1 MKIALLG
8 YGKMGKEIEKLSK
21 KRGHEIVA
29 IIDKNF
35 SKGEISNADVSINFS
50 TPKAAKENILNS
62 LKLNIPV
69 VSGTTGWLEDLNIIT
84 NFCKKNNGAFLYSSN
99 FSIGVNIFFKMSDI
113 LSKLMSEYNDYKAS
127 IEETHHTKKIDSP
140 SGTAITLAEKIINNS
155 NYKSWTLKENKQD
168 ELPIKVNRI
177 GDVKGNHIVKYNSSI
192 DTIKIEHD
200 AKSRE
205 GFALGSI
212 IASEWIIGKTGVF
225 SFNDVLKI

>member
-8 YGKMGKEIEKLSK
+8 YGKMGREIEKLSK
-21 KRGHEIVA
+21 KRGHKIVA

-35 SKGEISNADVSINFS
+35 SKGDISNANVSINFS

-69 VSGTTGWLEDLNIIT
+69 VSGTTGWLEDLNTIT
-84 NFCKKNNGAFLYSSN
+84 DFCKKNKSAFLYSSN
-99 FSIGVNIFFKMSDI
+99 FSIGVNIFFKMNDI
-113 LSKLMSEYNDYKAS
+113 LSKLMNDYNDYKAS

-140 SGTAITLAEKIINNS
+140 SGTAITLAEKIIDNS
-155 NYKSWTLKENKQD
+155 NYESWTLKENKHN
-168 ELPIKVNRI
+168 ELPIRVNRM

-192 DTIKIEHD
+192 DTIKIEHY

>member
-69 VSGTTGWLEDLNIIT
+69 VSGTTGWLEDINTIT

-113 LSKLMSEYNDYKAS
+113 LSKLMNKYNDYKAS

-140 SGTAITLAEKIINNS
+140 SGTAITLAKKIIDNS
-155 NYKSWTLKENKQD
+155 NYKSWTLNENKHD

>member
-69 VSGTTGWLEDLNIIT
+69 VSGTTGWLEDINTIT

-113 LSKLMSEYNDYKAS
+113 LSKLMNEYNDYKAS

-140 SGTAITLAEKIINNS
+140 SGTAITLAKKIIDNS
-155 NYKSWTLKENKQD
+155 NYESWTKKINLTNYNK
-168 ELPIKVNRI
+168 VSRI
-177 GDVKGNHIVKYNSSI
+177 GDVRKSIVKYNSSI
-192 DTIKIEHD
+192 DTIKM
-200 AKSRE
+200 
-205 GFALGSI
+205 
-212 IASEWIIGKTGVF
+212 T
-225 SFNDVLKI
+225 

>member
-35 SKGEISNADVSINFS
+35 SEGNMLNADVSINFS
-50 TPKAAKENILNS
+50 VPDAAEKNILQS

-69 VSGTTGWLEDLNIIT
+69 VSGTTGWLDDLHKIT
-84 NFCKKNNGAFLYSSN
+84 DFCKKSNGAFLYSSN
-99 FSIGVNIFFKMSDI
+99 FSIGVNVFFKINDI
-113 LSKLMSEYNDYKAS
+113 LSKLMNDFSDYKAS
-127 IEETHHTKKIDSP
+127 IEETHHSKKLDRP
-140 SGTAITLAEKIINNS
+140 SGTAITLAEKIISNS
-155 NYKSWTLKENKQD
+155 NYQSWTLKENKLN
-168 ELPIKVNRI
+168 ELPIKVKRK
-177 GDVKGNHIVKYNSSI
+177 GDVKGQHVVKYNSSI
-192 DTIKIEHD
+192 DSIKIEHD

-225 SFNDVLKI
+225 SLKDVLKI

>member
-29 IIDKNF
+29 VKDKNF
-35 SKGEISNADVSINFS
+35 SKGDISNANVSINFS

-69 VSGTTGWLEDLNIIT
+69 VCGTTGWLEDLHIIT
-84 NFCKKNNGAFLYSSN
+84 DFCKKNKSAFLYSSN
-99 FSIGVNIFFKMSDI
+99 FSIGVNIFFKINDI
-113 LSKLMSEYNDYKAS
+113 LSKLMNDYNNYEAS

-140 SGTAITLAEKIINNS
+140 SGTAITLAEKIIDNS
-155 NYKSWTLKENKQD
+155 NYESWTLKENKHN
-168 ELPIKVNRI
+168 ELPIKVNRL

>member
-35 SKGEISNADVSINFS
+35 SKGDISNANVSINFS

-69 VSGTTGWLEDLNIIT
+69 VSGTTGWLEDLHIVT

-99 FSIGVNIFFKMSDI
+99 FSIGVNIFFKMNDI
-113 LSKLMSEYNDYKAS
+113 LSKLMKEYNDYKAS

-140 SGTAITLAEKIINNS
+140 SGTAITLAKKIIDNS
-155 NYKSWTLKENKQD
+155 NYESWTLKENKHN
-168 ELPIKVNRI
+168 ELPIKVNRM

>member
-35 SKGEISNADVSINFS
+35 SEGNMLNADVSINFS
-50 TPKAAKENILNS
+50 VPNAAEKNILQS

-69 VSGTTGWLEDLNIIT
+69 VSGTTGWLDDLHKIT
-84 NFCKKNNGAFLYSSN
+84 DFCKKSNGAFLYSSN
-99 FSIGVNIFFKMSDI
+99 FSIGVNVFFKINDI
-113 LSKLMSEYNDYKAS
+113 LSKLMNDFSDYKAS
-127 IEETHHTKKIDSP
+127 IEETHHSKKLDRP
-140 SGTAITLAEKIINNS
+140 SGTAITLAEKIISNS
-155 NYKSWTLKENKQD
+155 NYQSWTLKENKLN
-168 ELPIKVNRI
+168 ELPIKVKRK
-177 GDVKGNHIVKYNSSI
+177 GDVKGQHVVKYNSSI
-192 DTIKIEHD
+192 DSIKIEHD

-225 SFNDVLKI
+225 SLKDVLKI

>member
-69 VSGTTGWLEDLNIIT
+69 VSGTTGWLEDINTIT

-113 LSKLMSEYNDYKAS
+113 LSKLMNEYNDYKAS

-177 GDVKGNHIVKYNSSI
+177 GDVKGNHIIKYNSSI

>member
-69 VSGTTGWLEDLNIIT
+69 VSGTTGWLEDINTIT

-113 LSKLMSEYNDYKAS
+113 LSKLMNEYNNYEAS

-140 SGTAITLAEKIINNS
+140 SGTAITLAEKIIDNS
-155 NYKSWTLKENKQD
+155 NYESWTLKENKHN
-168 ELPIKVNRI
+168 ELPIKVNRL

>member
-8 YGKMGKEIEKLSK
+8 YGKMGKEIENLSK

-29 IIDKNF
+29 VKDKNF
-35 SKGEISNADVSINFS
+35 SKGDISNANVSINFS

-69 VSGTTGWLEDLNIIT
+69 VSGTTGWLEDLHIVT

-99 FSIGVNIFFKMSDI
+99 FSIGVNIFFKINDI
-113 LSKLMSEYNDYKAS
+113 LSKLMIDYNNYEAS

-140 SGTAITLAEKIINNS
+140 SGTAITLAEKIIDNS
-155 NYKSWTLKENKQD
+155 NYESWTLKENKHN
-168 ELPIKVNRI
+168 ELPIKVNRL

>member
-69 VSGTTGWLEDLNIIT
+69 VSGTTGWLEDINTIT

-113 LSKLMSEYNDYKAS
+113 LSKLMNEYNDYEAS

-140 SGTAITLAEKIINNS
+140 SGTAITLAEKIIDNS
-155 NYKSWTLKENKQD
+155 NYKSWTLNENKHD

>member
-29 IIDKNF
+29 IIDKDF
-35 SKGEISNADVSINFS
+35 SKGDISNANVSINFS

-62 LKLNIPV
+62 LKLNVPV
-69 VSGTTGWLEDLNIIT
+69 VSGTTGWLKDLRIIT
-84 NFCKKNNGAFLYSSN
+84 DFCKKNKSAFLHSSN
-99 FSIGVNIFFKMSDI
+99 FSIGVNIFFKINDI
-113 LSKLMSEYNDYKAS
+113 LSKLMNDYNDYEAS
-127 IEETHHTKKIDSP
+127 IKETHHTKKLDSP
-140 SGTAITLAEKIINNS
+140 SGTALTLAKKIIDNS
-155 NYKSWTLKENKQD
+155 NYESWTLKENKFN
-168 ELPIKVNRI
+168 ELPIKVKRI
-177 GDVKGNHIVKYNSSI
+177 GDVKGNHVVKYDSSI

>member
-69 VSGTTGWLEDLNIIT
+69 VSGTTGWLEDINTIT

-99 FSIGVNIFFKMSDI
+99 FSIGVNIFFKMIDI
-113 LSKLMSEYNDYKAS
+113 LSKLMNEYNDYKAS

-177 GDVKGNHIVKYNSSI
+177 GDVKGNHIIKYNSSI

>member
-69 VSGTTGWLEDLNIIT
+69 VSGTTGWLEDINTIT

-113 LSKLMSEYNDYKAS
+113 LSKLMNEYNDYKAS

-140 SGTAITLAEKIINNS
+140 SGTAITLAEKIIDNS

>member
-69 VSGTTGWLEDLNIIT
+69 VSGTTGWLEDINTIT

-113 LSKLMSEYNDYKAS
+113 LSKLMNEYNDYKAS

-140 SGTAITLAEKIINNS
+140 SGTAITLAKKIIDNS
-155 NYKSWTLKENKQD
+155 NYESWTLKENKHD

-177 GDVKGNHIVKYNSSI
+177 GDVKGNHIIKYNSSI

>member
-113 LSKLMSEYNDYKAS
+113 LSKLMNEYNDYKAS

>member
-1 MKIALLG
+1 
-8 YGKMGKEIEKLSK
+8 MGKEIEKLSK

-69 VSGTTGWLEDLNIIT
+69 VCGTTGWLEDLKIIT
-84 NFCKKNNGAFLYSSN
+84 NFCKKNNGTFLYSSN

-113 LSKLMSEYNDYKAS
+113 LSKLMNEYNDYEAS

-140 SGTAITLAEKIINNS
+140 SGTAITLAEKIIDNS
-155 NYKSWTLKENKQD
+155 NYKSWTLNENKHD

>member
-84 NFCKKNNGAFLYSSN
+84 DFCKKNNGAFLYSSN

-113 LSKLMSEYNDYKAS
+113 LSKLMNEYNDYEAS

-140 SGTAITLAEKIINNS
+140 SGTAITLAEKIIDNS
-155 NYKSWTLKENKQD
+155 NYKSWTLKENKRE

>member
-69 VSGTTGWLEDLNIIT
+69 VCGTTGWLEDLKIIT
-84 NFCKKNNGAFLYSSN
+84 NFCKKNNGTFLYSSN

-113 LSKLMSEYNDYKAS
+113 LSKLMNEYNDYEAS

-140 SGTAITLAEKIINNS
+140 SGTAITLAEKIIDNS
-155 NYKSWTLKENKQD
+155 NYKSWTLNENKHD

>member
-35 SKGEISNADVSINFS
+35 SEGNMLNADVSINFS
-50 TPKAAKENILNS
+50 VPDAAEKNILQS

-69 VSGTTGWLEDLNIIT
+69 VSGTTGWLDDLHKIT
-84 NFCKKNNGAFLYSSN
+84 DFCKKSNGAFLYSSN
-99 FSIGVNIFFKMSDI
+99 FSIGVNVFFKINDI
-113 LSKLMSEYNDYKAS
+113 LSKLMNDFSDYKAS
-127 IEETHHTKKIDSP
+127 IEETHHSKKLDRP
-140 SGTAITLAEKIINNS
+140 SGTAITLAEKIISNS
-155 NYKSWTLKENKQD
+155 NYQSWTLKENKLN
-168 ELPIKVNRI
+168 ELPIKVKRK
-177 GDVKGNHIVKYNSSI
+177 GDVKGQHIVKYNSSI
-192 DTIKIEHD
+192 DSIKIEHD

-225 SFNDVLKI
+225 SLKDVLKI

>member
-1 MKIALLG
+1 M
-8 YGKMGKEIEKLSK
+8 
-21 KRGHEIVA
+21 
-29 IIDKNF
+29 
-35 SKGEISNADVSINFS
+35 
-50 TPKAAKENILNS
+50 NS

-69 VSGTTGWLEDLNIIT
+69 VSGTTGWLEDINTIT

-113 LSKLMSEYNDYKAS
+113 LSKLMNEYNDYKAS

-140 SGTAITLAEKIINNS
+140 SGTAITLAEKIIDNS
-155 NYKSWTLKENKQD
+155 NYKSWTLKENKHD

-225 SFNDVLKI
+225 HLMMF

>member
-35 SKGEISNADVSINFS
+35 SEGNMLNADVSINFS
-50 TPKAAKENILNS
+50 VPDAAEKNILQS

-69 VSGTTGWLEDLNIIT
+69 VSGTTGWLDDLHKIT
-84 NFCKKNNGAFLYSSN
+84 DFCKKSNGAFLYSSN
-99 FSIGVNIFFKMSDI
+99 FSIGVNVFFKINDI
-113 LSKLMSEYNDYKAS
+113 LSKLMNDFSDYKAS
-127 IEETHHTKKIDSP
+127 IEETHHSKKLDRP
-140 SGTAITLAEKIINNS
+140 SGTAITLAEKIISNS
-155 NYKSWTLKENKQD
+155 NYQYWTLKENKLN
-168 ELPIKVNRI
+168 ELPIKVKRK
-177 GDVKGNHIVKYNSSI
+177 GDVKGQHVVKYNSSI
-192 DTIKIEHD
+192 DSIKIEHD

-225 SFNDVLKI
+225 SLKDVLKI

>member
-50 TPKAAKENILNS
+50 TPKAAKGNILNS

-84 NFCKKNNGAFLYSSN
+84 DFCKKNNGAFLYSSN

-113 LSKLMSEYNDYKAS
+113 LSKLMNEYNDYEAS

-140 SGTAITLAEKIINNS
+140 SGTAITLAEKIIDNS
-155 NYKSWTLKENKQD
+155 NYKSWTLKENKHD

>member
-21 KRGHEIVA
+21 KRDHEIVA

-69 VSGTTGWLEDLNIIT
+69 VSGTTGWLDDLNIIT

-99 FSIGVNIFFKMSDI
+99 FSIGVNIFFKMSI
-113 LSKLMSEYNDYKAS
+113 F
-127 IEETHHTKKIDSP
+127 
-140 SGTAITLAEKIINNS
+140 ININCF
-155 NYKSWTLKENKQD
+155 YPFPK
-168 ELPIKVNRI
+168 
-177 GDVKGNHIVKYNSSI
+177 
-192 DTIKIEHD
+192 IKI
-200 AKSRE
+200 S
-205 GFALGSI
+205 
-212 IASEWIIGKTGVF
+212 T
-225 SFNDVLKI
+225 

>member
-69 VSGTTGWLEDLNIIT
+69 VSGTTGWLEDINTIT

-113 LSKLMSEYNDYKAS
+113 LSKLMNEYNDYKAS

>member
-35 SKGEISNADVSINFS
+35 SEGNMLNADVSINFS
-50 TPKAAKENILNS
+50 VPDAAEKNILQS

-69 VSGTTGWLEDLNIIT
+69 VSGTTGWLDDLHKIT
-84 NFCKKNNGAFLYSSN
+84 DFCKKSNGAFLYSSN
-99 FSIGVNIFFKMSDI
+99 FSIGVNVFFKINDI
-113 LSKLMSEYNDYKAS
+113 LSKLMNDFSDYKAS
-127 IEETHHTKKIDSP
+127 IEETHHSKKLDRP
-140 SGTAITLAEKIINNS
+140 SGTAITLAEKIISNS
-155 NYKSWTLKENKQD
+155 NYQSWTLKENKLN
-168 ELPIKVNRI
+168 ELPIKVKRK
-177 GDVKGNHIVKYNSSI
+177 GDVKGHHVVKYNSSI
-192 DTIKIEHD
+192 DSIKIEHD

-225 SFNDVLKI
+225 SLKDVLKI